1 MVKFLL
7 SFKLICLQE
16 TFTWPCLLQPATIV
30 SFWDEMHAKC
40 LKSKEQ
46 KIILKINTEIAEL
59 TNQKLN
65 GCYPAVSLY
74 TVWYNI
80 SPHPL
85 IAFF

>member
-1 MVKFLL
+1 MGKFLL

-16 TFTWPCLLQPATIV
+16 TFTWPCLPQRTTIV
-30 SFWDEMHAKC
+30 SFWDEMHAKR

-80 SPHPL
+80 FPYPL